1 MQPLKVVVDR
11 RAFST
16 EKRLRVLS
24 ARVHSAWHSNSRVF
38 FLMSFFTLLHFD
50 GKFQFSVFQGQNAS
64 LKNSRLSD
72 WIRPTRFQKWLF
84 YTL

>member
-16 EKRLRVLS
+16 EKSVRVLS

-50 GKFQFSVFQGQNAS
+50 GKFQFQCFRARMLLRKIAGKVTG
-64 LKNSRLSD
+64 LD
-72 WIRPTRFQKWLF
+72 RPDF
-84 YTL
+84 